1 MVFVAPVG
9 SVQYRYHKV
18 NEKAQKTIED
28 AEKIREL
35 LLADRQAL
43 WSAVRLS
50 TNQRFGYTV
59 GLAKPNFGQL
69 WCPSHN
75 TVLHGTVP
83 QTLK

>member
-18 NEKAQKTIED
+18 KEKAQKTIED

-50 TNQRFGYTV
+50 TNQRFGYLLPLV
-59 GLAKPNFGQL
+59 DPSIMKPIARDLDHAF
-69 WCPSHN
+69 
-75 TVLHGTVP
+75 
-83 QTLK
+83 